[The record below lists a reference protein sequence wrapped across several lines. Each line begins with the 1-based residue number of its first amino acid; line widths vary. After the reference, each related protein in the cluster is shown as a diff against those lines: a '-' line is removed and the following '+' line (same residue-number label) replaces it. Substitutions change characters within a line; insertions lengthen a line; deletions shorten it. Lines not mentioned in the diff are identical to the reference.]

1 MKARV
6 QGSLCFMLNLLLLL
20 PTRAHAGDPFYRMMH
35 NDQNVL
41 ALGEITQLDENECV
55 VTVSECIVSKQGP
68 SWRTHYTPER
78 MVFELSNFSYM
89 YVKELAQEGD
99 LVLVSAD
106 RVKGSKDRYTI
117 ACGCYRV
124 SSLDREVLTIVL
136 PDTASESIKA
146 IVTCIEWFLR
156 SDGMYTEFFHDIDG
170 NTWLR
175 LDEDYESDNVI
186 MIYPPQENE

>member
-1 MKARV
+1 MKTGVRV
-6 QGSLCFMLNLLLLL
+6 SIYFLFILLLLL
-20 PTRAHAGDPFYRMMH
+20 PTRAQAGDPLYRMMH

-41 ALGEITQLDENECV
+41 ALGEITQLDENQCV

-78 MVFELSNFSYM
+78 MVFELSNFSYW
-89 YVKELAQEGD
+89 YVNEAVQEGD

-106 RVKGSKDRYTI
+106 RVKGNNDKYVI

-136 PDTASESIKA
+136 ADTASESLKA
-146 IVTCIEWFLR
+146 ITTCIEWFLR
-156 SDGMYTEFFHDIDG
+156 SDGMYTEFYHDIDG

-175 LDEDYESDNVI
+175 LDDDYESDNVI
-186 MIYPPQENE
+186 MIYPPQE